1 MRDLF
6 VTAVVMASL
15 PMILYRPYLGV
26 LMWCWIGYMNPHR
39 LSWGFATEFPFA
51 MIIALVTVTAMLF
64 SREEKRI
71 PWTRETVVLL
81 LFILW
86 MCLTTQFAFHPAA
99 ANEQLIKVLKIQ
111 FMTFVTLMLMKDKHR
126 IKLLVW
132 VIALSIGFYGIKGGI
147 FTITSGGGNH
157 VRGPNG
163 TFIGGNNEIGL
174 ALIMTVPLLRYL
186 QLQTQKRWL
195 KWGMGIAIML
205 TVVSILG
212 TQSRGA
218 LVGLA
223 VMGTILIWK
232 TRKRFVLL
240 LLMGPVLYAAFQF
253 MPESWHNRMSTIETY
268 DQDQSAMGRI
278 NAWHFAFNLAKDRPL
293 FGGGY
298 NAFTPDIF
306 ARYAPNPEVVHD
318 AHSIYFEVLGEHG
331 FVGLALFLLLGWFA
345 WRSCSVVKK
354 QAKSHP
360 EGQWIADLAS
370 MVQVSLVGYAAS
382 GAFLGLAYFDFYY
395 HLIALVVL
403 LKLQSRQL
411 SPANNEKAP
420 GFFPRR
426 AAAARIAAENHMK
439 TGRA

>member
-6 VTAVVMASL
+6 VTTVIMASL
-15 PMILYRPYLGV
+15 PLILYRPYVGV

-39 LSWGFATEFPFA
+39 LSWGFAADFPFA
-51 MIIALVTVTAMLF
+51 MIVALVTMAAMLF

-81 LFILW
+81 IFILW
-86 MCLTTQFAFHPAA
+86 MCVTTLFAMHPEVAT
-99 ANEQLIKVLKIQ
+99 EQLIKVLKIQ
-111 FMTFVTLMLMKDKHR
+111 LMTFITLVLMKDKFR
-126 IKLLVW
+126 IELVVW
-132 VIALSIGFYGIKGGI
+132 AIGLSLGFYGVKGGI

-157 VRGPNG
+157 VMGPNG

-186 QLQTQKRWL
+186 QLQAKRQVI
-195 KWGMGIAIML
+195 KWGMGIAMML
-205 TVVSILG
+205 TVVAILG

-223 VMGTILIWK
+223 VMGTMLIWK

-253 MPESWHNRMSTIETY
+253 MPAAWHDRMKTIETY
-268 DQDQSAMGRI
+268 EEDQSAQGRI
-278 NAWHFAFNLAKDRPL
+278 NAWHFAFNLAKDRP
-293 FGGGY
+293 FGAGY
-298 NAFTPDIF
+298 EAFTPDLF
-306 ARYAPNPEVVHD
+306 ALYAPDPNAVHD
-318 AHSIYFEVLGEHG
+318 AHSIYFEILGEHG
-331 FVGLALFLLLGWFA
+331 FVGLALFLLLGWYA
-345 WRSCSVVKK
+345 WRSCSAVVK
-354 QAKSHP
+354 QARAHS

-403 LKLQSRQL
+403 LKLQSSQL
-411 SPANNEKAP
+411 PQPVKETFANLRRP
-420 GFFPRR
+420 R
-426 AAAARIAAENHMK
+426 AAAQRIPANE
-439 TGRA
+439 